1 MASDAQEKP
10 LILVAHSRDGVGGS
24 IITGADLAEV
34 LEEGPWRIVSLCNS
48 AGPCLDHHQ
57 ARGLAAMS
65 VSDAT
70 GLSYRPHPKD
80 GNRLRRIG
88 KRLFLIRAAMRLA
101 REQRP
106 ALVHA
111 HDESSALAWG
121 LAGRRYGFPVLWH
134 VHQHLPQKW
143 TDPSLVRLSTHM
155 LFIAEANRSRFTGK
169 RIPPSTLIPNAVD
182 LTRFSPDGAPAFPHE
197 GPTVGFINNLV
208 ARKRPDWIVRAVGA
222 LRREGL
228 PARLLIAG
236 DDFSGG
242 KDANDLAR
250 LAEQEGLGDAYRYLG
265 PRSDVPAL
273 LRSVDVVAL
282 SSMAGREGAPRILVE
297 AAASGVPVVA
307 TDVAGVGAIVVNGET
322 GLLVP
327 PDDYDAF
334 VAALRDLLTDHAR
347 RDAMGQ
353 AAVAHARAHFSRAA
367 SATKLA
373 ALYTRLLAGER

>member
-1 MASDAQEKP
+1 
-10 LILVAHSRDGVGGS
+10 
-24 IITGADLAEV
+24 
-34 LEEGPWRIVSLCNS
+34 
-48 AGPCLDHHQ
+48 
-57 ARGLAAMS
+57 
-65 VSDAT
+65 
-70 GLSYRPHPKD
+70 
-80 GNRLRRIG
+80 
-88 KRLFLIRAAMRLA
+88 
-101 REQRP
+101 
-106 ALVHA
+106 
-111 HDESSALAWG
+111 
-121 LAGRRYGFPVLWH
+121 
-134 VHQHLPQKW
+134 
-143 TDPSLVRLSTHM
+143 
-155 LFIAEANRSRFTGK
+155 
-169 RIPPSTLIPNAVD
+169 
-182 LTRFSPDGAPAFPHE
+182 
-197 GPTVGFINNLV
+197 
-208 ARKRPDWIVRAVGA
+208 VRAVGA